1 MLNKNI
7 PISLSL
13 PMSVIKMIDRER
25 SDISRSR
32 YILRLIEI
40 ARKPD
45 KNRMIPVGN
54 NSFDAKH
61 QQVSEVRS
69 E

>member
-1 MLNKNI
+1 MLSKNI
-7 PISLSL
+7 PISVSL
-13 PMSVIKMIDRER
+13 PLRVINMIDLER

-32 YILRLIEI
+32 YILRLIENG
-40 ARKPD
+40 RKQNF
-45 KNRMIPVGN
+45 KMIPVDN

-61 QQVSEVRS
+61 QQVSEVRN